1 MKAVI
6 IPETGSSS
14 VLQYTETALPLL
26 NSNRV
31 LIRVKAAGVNFIDLL
46 IRAGN
51 LPPQV
56 MPNLPIVPGVECSGT
71 IESVGEN
78 VTAFKIGQP
87 VVYLGKVGAQC
98 YADYVVADASY
109 VTPLPEQ
116 VSLDEAAAILVNYS
130 TAYHMLHNLGQ
141 AKPGQN
147 ILVHAAAGGVGTALI
162 QLGKIAQLKT
172 IGLVSSDDKLRYLQK
187 QGADYGINYK
197 TEDVAQRI
205 KEITKGQ
212 GVNLSLNPIGANT
225 VLHDVDMLAPFG
237 QVIIFGLIAGAPQG
251 NLEQLLIENFSKS
264 LAVRASDIYTL
275 YDNDYPL
282 LASGLKTLLNYL
294 AQRKIEPQIN
304 RRIPLSEAASAHEL
318 LESGK
323 VQGKLILNPQA

>member
-6 IPETGSSS
+6 IPKTGSSS
-14 VLQYTETALPLL
+14 VLQYTEIALPLL
-26 NSNRV
+26 NSHEV

-51 LPPQV
+51 LPPQM
-56 MPNLPIVPGVECSGT
+56 MPNLPIIPGVECSGT

-78 VTAFKIGQP
+78 VTEFKVGQP

-197 TEDVAQRI
+197 SEDVAQRI
-205 KEITKGQ
+205 KEITKSQ
-212 GVNLSLNPIGANT
+212 GVNLSLNPIGGNT
-225 VLHDVDMLAPFG
+225 VLHDVNMLASFG
-237 QVIIFGLIAGAPQG
+237 QVIIFGIIAGVPQG
-251 NLEQLLIENFSKS
+251 NLEQLLIKNFSKS

-282 LASGLKTLLNYL
+282 LASGLKTLLSYL

-304 RRIPLSEAASAHEL
+304 KCIPLSEAAYAHEL

-323 VQGKLILNPQA
+323 VQGKLILNP

>member
-1 MKAVI
+1 MKAI
-6 IPETGSSS
+6 QISQTGSYSA
-14 VLQYTETALPLL
+14 LQYTEVATPSL
-26 NSNRV
+26 NPNEV
-31 LIRVKAAGVNFIDLL
+31 LIRVKAAPVNFIDAL
-46 IRAGN
+46 IRSGKM
-51 LPPQV
+51 PPHM
-56 MPNLPIVPGVECSGT
+56 MPNLPIIPGVECSGA
-71 IESVGEN
+71 IKSVGEN
-78 VTAFKIGQP
+78 VTEFKVGQP
-87 VVYLGKVGAQC
+87 VVYLGKVGARC

-116 VSLDEAAAILVNYS
+116 ISLDEAAAIPVNYS

-162 QLGKIAQLKT
+162 QLGKIAELKT
-172 IGLVSSDDKLRYLQK
+172 IGLVSSDDKLRYIQK

-197 TEDVAQRI
+197 TENVVERV

-212 GVNLSLNPIGANT
+212 GVNLSLNPIGGDT
-225 VLHDVDMLAPFG
+225 VLRDVDMLASFG
-237 QVIIFGLIAGAPQG
+237 QVIIFGIIAGVPQG
-251 NLEQLLIENFSKS
+251 NLEELLIKNFSKS

-282 LASGLKTLLNYL
+282 LASGLKTLFSYL
-294 AQRKIEPQIN
+294 AQGKIEPQIN
-304 RRIPLSEAASAHEL
+304 KRIPLSEAAYAHEL

-323 VQGKLILNPQA
+323 VQGKLILNP